1 MRPLYDAR
9 VSDLGPDDRVKIEC
23 ACGHIAM
30 LKGAMLGT
38 AGLPPH
44 TKLLDLKRRLKCRS
58 CRWRG
63 RADVS
68 IEWAEANG

>member
-9 VSDLGPDDRVKIEC
+9 VSDLGPDDRVKVEC
-23 ACGHIAM
+23 ACGHMVRLTAM
-30 LKGAMLGT
+30 MLGT

-44 TKLLDLKRRLKCRS
+44 AVILDLRRRLKCQS

-63 RADVS
+63 RADIS
-68 IEWAEANG
+68 IEWATVD